1 MAQTTI
7 DHDWLAELCRRTDDI
22 LWGGYRYSQGASDA
36 PWPRVL
42 FPLKGHE
49 PRVGEHEARAAFIA
63 ALLADPAGAPWAF
76 AAEAPTR
83 LSYRFAGRTAGPRA
97 HRALV
102 DLALYRGD
110 PDTPALAVE
119 FKSGGRSGRSEQ
131 DENIRKDMAKVL
143 AEQPAALW
151 FHLVRDASETTLQ
164 GLLRT
169 LDTAISQLS
178 NPYKLAAYLA
188 SGKTYEPRAKQI
200 AFHVCLLSVDAM
212 VSVHRV
218 LDYVPGKPKD
228 EFFTLA
234 TASAGEGF
242 APPDEAAAP
251 AGATAPAVDSAPG
264 APALEIADGQGWSVY
279 RTSA

>member
-1 MAQTTI
+1 
-7 DHDWLAELCRRTDDI
+7 
-22 LWGGYRYSQGASDA
+22 
-36 PWPRVL
+36 
-42 FPLKGHE
+42 
-49 PRVGEHEARAAFIA
+49 
-63 ALLADPAGAPWAF
+63 
-76 AAEAPTR
+76 
-83 LSYRFAGRTAGPRA
+83 
-97 HRALV
+97 
-102 DLALYRGD
+102 
-110 PDTPALAVE
+110 
-119 FKSGGRSGRSEQ
+119 
-131 DENIRKDMAKVL
+131 MAKVL

-242 APPDEAAAP
+242 APPDEAAAL
-251 AGATAPAVDSAPG
+251 AGATTPAVDSAPG

-279 RTSA
+279 RASA

>member
-7 DHDWLAELCRRTDDI
+7 DHDWLAELSRRTDDI

>member
-1 MAQTTI
+1 M
-7 DHDWLAELCRRTDDI
+7 
-22 LWGGYRYSQGASDA
+22 
-36 PWPRVL
+36 
-42 FPLKGHE
+42 
-49 PRVGEHEARAAFIA
+49 
-63 ALLADPAGAPWAF
+63 
-76 AAEAPTR
+76 
-83 LSYRFAGRTAGPRA
+83 
-97 HRALV
+97 
-102 DLALYRGD
+102 
-110 PDTPALAVE
+110 
-119 FKSGGRSGRSEQ
+119 
-131 DENIRKDMAKVL
+131 L

-200 AFHVCLLSVDAM
+200 AFHVCLLSADAM

-234 TASAGEGF
+234 TAFGGEARGGERWRRGAVPAPRTAPRRPAATGAGCTASRSPTGR
-242 APPDEAAAP
+242 
-251 AGATAPAVDSAPG
+251 AGASTA
-264 APALEIADGQGWSVY
+264 
-279 RTSA
+279 TSA